1 MPHSAVPPSA
11 LTLIH
16 TSPVLTPL
24 FSGLCRQHLPGVAI
38 THMVDESLIK
48 DTIARG
54 ALRRLTIRRLISM
67 IESAE
72 AAGAEAVL
80 VTCSSIGRGVDLA
93 KPLFDMP
100 VIRVDEAMAER
111 AVTLGRRIGVAAT
124 LSTTLGPTVEL
135 IRRKAAEAGRAVEIE
150 EGLCAGAFDAV
161 LAGDTATHD
170 RLLSATLL
178 DLARRTDVIVLAQAS
193 MARVV
198 EALPPDPSRPPIVA
212 SPELGVLR
220 MKQVLE
226 NIGSDNVERSR
237 DASA

>member
-1 MPHSAVPPSA
+1 MPSSV

-38 THMVDESLIK
+38 THMVDESLIR
-48 DTIARG
+48 DTISHG

-72 AAGAEAVL
+72 SAGADAVL
-80 VTCSSIGRGVDLA
+80 VTCSSIGPGVDLA

-100 VIRVDEAMAER
+100 VLRVDEAMAER
-111 AVTLGRRIGVAAT
+111 AVMLGDRIGVAAT
-124 LSTTLGPTVEL
+124 LSTTLAPTVDL
-135 IRRKAAEAGRAVEIE
+135 IRRKAANVGRPVQIE

-178 DLARRTDVIVLAQAS
+178 DLAKRADVIVLAQAS

-198 EALPPDPSRPPIVA
+198 EALPPDPARPTIVA

-220 MKQVLE
+220 AKQVLDE
-226 NIGSDNVERSR
+226 VRRGT
-237 DASA
+237 DAVA

>member
-1 MPHSAVPPSA
+1 MPASA
-11 LTLIH
+11 LTFIH

-48 DTIARG
+48 DTIAHG

-72 AAGAEAVL
+72 AAGADAVL
-80 VTCSSIGRGVDLA
+80 VTCSSIGPAVDLA

-100 VIRVDEAMAER
+100 IVRVDEAMAER
-111 AVTLGRRIGVAAT
+111 AVTLGSRIGVAAT
-124 LSTTLGPTVEL
+124 LSTTLAPTVEL
-135 IRRKAAEAGRAVEIE
+135 IRRKADAAGRSVQIE
-150 EGLCAGAFDAV
+150 EGLCGGAFEAV

-178 DLARRTDVIVLAQAS
+178 ELAARVDVIVLAQAS

-198 EALPPDPSRPPIVA
+198 EALPPDPTRPPIVA
-212 SPELGVLR
+212 SPELSVLR
-220 MKQVLE
+220 VKQVLGE
-226 NIGSDNVERSR
+226 IGHGTGTI
-237 DASA
+237 A